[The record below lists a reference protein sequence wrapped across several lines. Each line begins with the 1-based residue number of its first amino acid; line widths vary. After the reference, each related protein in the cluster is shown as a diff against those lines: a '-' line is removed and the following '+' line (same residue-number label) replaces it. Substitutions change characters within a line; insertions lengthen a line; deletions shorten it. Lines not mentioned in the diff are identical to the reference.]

1 MPSPNAEVNMVSR
14 VIKQSSNTEAS
25 WIKPVLQA
33 NNCWHWLSNQLEETY
48 TSLRASQLTTIII
61 LTVFLVSVFLVGSTG
76 NILVLIVFA
85 KNKTKQT
92 ATVFIMALATT
103 DLTICLVVLPGVLIK
118 EWYVPFRWDALCR
131 GWELVRCATIPLS
144 SLILVIVAV
153 DRYIMICKVGHFQ
166 AISTKEARW
175 ILIGIIVCSVG
186 LGIPPM
192 LRVGVYQEGS
202 STGDPP
208 EYLGLCISNDFLI
221 TKNAV
226 DHYWQAMAAKF
237 FLVLVTVIVL
247 YSSIFHTVY
256 QQGLWHPAASHSE
269 AASVSRHDA
278 SKAPGETS
286 NIATA
291 PKQHLV
297 TTDGPN
303 LEQVTTDGPNKGQHK
318 VITDGPALGHH
329 KVMKNA
335 PIPGNYNVVT
345 DDPSSRHHKVDIR
358 IPAQLSEGQSNNC
371 TYSNRETKPSEE
383 IMLNIPQVKNIDS
396 QVSLYDA
403 PTTLLVR
410 EAASQHQQIVP
421 EPPHTKQLMH
431 CNPWQPTVPLHKMS
445 ALQTDEDIGVYNQN
459 TDILSACDYVQPNQ
473 LGSHSTRDR
482 HNSYPQNFND
492 RHEQLATGHSYLN
505 ESGQNE
511 LIQHNESGQNELI
524 QQIESGPN
532 ELNHHNESGQNE
544 LIQHNESGQNDL
556 IQYNESKQIELI
568 QHNESEQNGLIQH
581 NKSGQ
586 NGLIQH
592 NESGQNDLI
601 QHNESETNPKYI
613 SSTKSYQ
620 QGKKLMHEM
629 HKESMLPGGGQSH
642 TSQTNTPCVGQ
653 SPTLHVGQFGDP
665 QEGHST
671 MKCSSLFKRLFQTKV
686 HPLQPA
692 NTSELQTPTTGKS
705 SRTGAVKFQRYH
717 ITDAR
722 QKRIWTAQVKT
733 AKVLLMVT
741 IVYVLSFAPVLLMT
755 VNAIPS
761 HRIPFYTYFL
771 HSAAN
776 PLIYSFINP
785 TFRLQLMK
793 LLKCRRWTE

>member
-1 MPSPNAEVNMVSR
+1 VDVS
-14 VIKQSSNTEAS
+14 
-25 WIKPVLQA
+25 
-33 NNCWHWLSNQLEETY
+33 
-48 TSLRASQLTTIII
+48 
-61 LTVFLVSVFLVGSTG
+61 
-76 NILVLIVFA
+76 
-85 KNKTKQT
+85 
-92 ATVFIMALATT
+92 TVFIMALATT

-166 AISTKEARW
+166 AVSTKEARTKFSAKLQDTLISKIYCYRW

-202 STGDPP
+202 SPGDPP

-256 QQGLWHPAASHSE
+256 QQGLWHPAASHSD

-278 SKAPGETS
+278 SKAPDETS

-303 LEQVTTDGPNKGQHK
+303 LEQVTTDGPNLEQVTTDGPNKGQHK
-318 VITDGPALGHH
+318 VITDSPALGHH
-329 KVMKNA
+329 KVMTNA

-358 IPAQLSEGQSNNC
+358 ILSQLSERQSKNC
-371 TYSNRETKPSEE
+371 PYSTRETKPSEE
-383 IMLNIPQVKNIDS
+383 IMLNIAQVKNIDS

-403 PTTLLVR
+403 PTTLLVK
-410 EAASQHQQIVP
+410 EAAGPHQQNVP
-421 EPPHTKQLMH
+421 EPPHANQLMH
-431 CNPWQPTVPLHKMS
+431 CNPWQPSIPLNKMS
-445 ALQTDEDIGVYNQN
+445 ALKTDEDNQN
-459 TDILSACDYVQPNQ
+459 TDTDILSACDVQPHQ
-473 LGSHSTRDR
+473 LGSHSTRDG

-492 RHEQLATGHSYLN
+492 RNEQLATGHSYLN
-505 ESGQNE
+505 KSGQNELIQHNESCENE

-524 QQIESGPN
+524 QN
-532 ELNHHNESGQNE
+532 NESGQNE
-544 LIQHNESGQNDL
+544 LVQD
-556 IQYNESKQIELI
+556 
-568 QHNESEQNGLIQH
+568 
-581 NKSGQ
+581 
-586 NGLIQH
+586 
-592 NESGQNDLI
+592 
-601 QHNESETNPKYI
+601 NESETNPKNI
-613 SSTKSYQ
+613 PSNKSFQ
-620 QGKKLMHEM
+620 QGKKLMCEM
-629 HKESMLPGGGQSH
+629 HKESLLPHGGQSR

-653 SPTLHVGQFGDP
+653 SPTLQVGQFGDP

-785 TFRLQLMK
+785 TFRMQLMK

>member
-1 MPSPNAEVNMVSR
+1 MDFCNKSFCDYEFND
-14 VIKQSSNTEAS
+14 
-25 WIKPVLQA
+25 
-33 NNCWHWLSNQLEETY
+33 WLSDQLEETY
-48 TSLRASQLTTIII
+48 KSLRASQLTTIII

-202 STGDPP
+202 SPGDPP

-256 QQGLWHPAASHSE
+256 QQGLWHPAASHSD

-278 SKAPGETS
+278 SKAPDETS

-291 PKQHLV
+291 PKQHIV

-303 LEQVTTDGPNKGQHK
+303 LEQVTTDGPNK
-318 VITDGPALGHH
+318 GHH

-358 IPAQLSEGQSNNC
+358 IPAQLSEEQSNNC
-371 TYSNRETKPSEE
+371 PYSTRETKPSEE
-383 IMLNIPQVKNIDS
+383 IMLSIAQVKNMDS

-403 PTTLLVR
+403 PTTLLVK
-410 EAASQHQQIVP
+410 EATSPHQQNVP
-421 EPPHTKQLMH
+421 EPPHANQLMH
-431 CNPWQPTVPLHKMS
+431 CNPWQPSIPLNKMS
-445 ALQTDEDIGVYNQN
+445 ALQTDEDNQN
-459 TDILSACDYVQPNQ
+459 TDTDILSACDVQPNQ

-492 RHEQLATGHSYLN
+492 RNEQLATGHNYLNESGQNELIQHNESSQNELIQHNESGQNKLFQQN

-524 QQIESGPN
+524 Q
-532 ELNHHNESGQNE
+532 HNESCQNE
-544 LIQHNESGQNDL
+544 LIQDNET
-556 IQYNESKQIELI
+556 
-568 QHNESEQNGLIQH
+568 
-581 NKSGQ
+581 
-586 NGLIQH
+586 
-592 NESGQNDLI
+592 
-601 QHNESETNPKYI
+601 ETNPTNI
-613 SSTKSYQ
+613 PSNKSYQ
-620 QGKKLMHEM
+620 HGKKLMHEM
-629 HKESMLPGGGQSH
+629 HKESMLPHGGQSH
-642 TSQTNTPCVGQ
+642 NSLTNTPCVGK
-653 SPTLHVGQFGDP
+653 SPTLNVGQFGDP
-665 QEGHST
+665 QEEHST

-785 TFRLQLMK
+785 TFRMQLMK

>member
-1 MPSPNAEVNMVSR
+1 
-14 VIKQSSNTEAS
+14 
-25 WIKPVLQA
+25 
-33 NNCWHWLSNQLEETY
+33 
-48 TSLRASQLTTIII
+48 
-61 LTVFLVSVFLVGSTG
+61 
-76 NILVLIVFA
+76 
-85 KNKTKQT
+85 
-92 ATVFIMALATT
+92 
-103 DLTICLVVLPGVLIK
+103 
-118 EWYVPFRWDALCR
+118 
-131 GWELVRCATIPLS
+131 
-144 SLILVIVAV
+144 
-153 DRYIMICKVGHFQ
+153 
-166 AISTKEARW
+166 
-175 ILIGIIVCSVG
+175 
-186 LGIPPM
+186 M

-202 STGDPP
+202 SPGDPP

-256 QQGLWHPAASHSE
+256 QQGLWHPAASHSD

-278 SKAPGETS
+278 SKAPDETS
-286 NIATA
+286 NITTA
-291 PKQHLV
+291 PKQHIV

-303 LEQVTTDGPNKGQHK
+303 LEQVTTDGPNLEQVTTDGPNLEQVTTVGPNKGQHK

-335 PIPGNYNVVT
+335 PIPGNYNVIT

-371 TYSNRETKPSEE
+371 PYSTRETKPSEE
-383 IMLNIPQVKNIDS
+383 IMLNIAQVKNIDS

-403 PTTLLVR
+403 PTTLLVK
-410 EAASQHQQIVP
+410 EAASPHQKNVP
-421 EPPHTKQLMH
+421 EPPHANQLMH
-431 CNPWQPTVPLHKMS
+431 CNPWQPSIPLNKMS
-445 ALQTDEDIGVYNQN
+445 ALETDEDNQN
-459 TDILSACDYVQPNQ
+459 TDILSACDDMQPHQ

-492 RHEQLATGHSYLN
+492 RNEQLATGHNYLN
-505 ESGQNE
+505 ESGPNE

-524 QQIESGPN
+524 QQIESGQN
-532 ELNHHNESGQNE
+532 DLIQHNESGQNE
-544 LIQHNESGQNDL
+544 LIQHNES
-556 IQYNESKQIELI
+556 
-568 QHNESEQNGLIQH
+568 
-581 NKSGQ
+581 
-586 NGLIQH
+586 
-592 NESGQNDLI
+592 
-601 QHNESETNPKYI
+601 ETNPKNI
-613 SSTKSYQ
+613 PSTKSYQ
-620 QGKKLMHEM
+620 QGKKLMCEM
-629 HKESMLPGGGQSH
+629 HKESMLPHGGQSH

-665 QEGHST
+665 QEEHST

-785 TFRLQLMK
+785 TFRMQLMK